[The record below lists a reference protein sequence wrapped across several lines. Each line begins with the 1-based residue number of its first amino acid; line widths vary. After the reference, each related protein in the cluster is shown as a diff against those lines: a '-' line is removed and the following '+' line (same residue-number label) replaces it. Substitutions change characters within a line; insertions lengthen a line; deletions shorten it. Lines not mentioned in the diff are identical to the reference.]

1 MLLFMT
7 YSEEEQEKFTSIF
20 RQHYRVLIGKA
31 YGILHSHHLA
41 EDAVEEAF
49 IRALKHLD
57 RLSETD
63 SMRTRR
69 FFLVTVERIAITMY
83 HKNQKIVPI
92 DFEGQDEESIKI
104 DPTWE
109 RFSSEE
115 TVQEIKNILYG
126 LKPEDRE
133 VLIYK
138 VVYQWSYEEIA
149 DVMGI
154 STKNVSVR
162 LSRIRR
168 RIMKEYVRR
177 RDGVR

>member
-31 YGILHSHHLA
+31 YDILHSQ
-41 EDAVEEAF
+41 
-49 IRALKHLD
+49 HLD

-63 SMRTRR
+63 GMRTRR
-69 FFLVTVERIAITMY
+69 FLLVTVERIAITMY

-92 DFEGQDEESIKI
+92 DFEGQDEESIEI

-126 LKPEDRE
+126 LKTEDRRQGG
-133 VLIYK
+133 VDL
-138 VVYQWSYEEIA
+138 QSC
-149 DVMGI
+149 
-154 STKNVSVR
+154 
-162 LSRIRR
+162 LS
-168 RIMKEYVRR
+168 MEL
-177 RDGVR
+177 

>member
-31 YGILHSHHLA
+31 YDILHSHHLA

-69 FFLVTVERIAITMY
+69 FLLVTVERIAITMY

-92 DFEGQDEESIKI
+92 DFEGQDEESIEI
-104 DPTWE
+104 DPLGRGFPVKKRCRKSKIFCT
-109 RFSSEE
+109 
-115 TVQEIKNILYG
+115 
-126 LKPEDRE
+126 D
-133 VLIYK
+133 
-138 VVYQWSYEEIA
+138 
-149 DVMGI
+149 
-154 STKNVSVR
+154 
-162 LSRIRR
+162 
-168 RIMKEYVRR
+168 
-177 RDGVR
+177 

>member
-31 YGILHSHHLA
+31 YDILHSHHLA

-69 FFLVTVERIAITMY
+69 FSGNSRENRHYDVS
-83 HKNQKIVPI
+83 QKSK
-92 DFEGQDEESIKI
+92 DR
-104 DPTWE
+104 TN
-109 RFSSEE
+109 RF
-115 TVQEIKNILYG
+115 
-126 LKPEDRE
+126 
-133 VLIYK
+133 
-138 VVYQWSYEEIA
+138 
-149 DVMGI
+149 
-154 STKNVSVR
+154 
-162 LSRIRR
+162 
-168 RIMKEYVRR
+168 
-177 RDGVR
+177 

>member
-1 MLLFMT
+1 M
-7 YSEEEQEKFTSIF
+7 
-20 RQHYRVLIGKA
+20 
-31 YGILHSHHLA
+31 
-41 EDAVEEAF
+41 
-49 IRALKHLD
+49 
-57 RLSETD
+57 
-63 SMRTRR
+63 
-69 FFLVTVERIAITMY
+69 LVTVERIAITMY

-92 DFEGQDEESIKI
+92 DFEGQDEESIEI

-115 TVQEIKNILYG
+115 TVQEIKNILYS
-126 LKPEDRE
+126 LKQEDRE

-162 LSRIRR
+162 LSRIHR

>member
-31 YGILHSHHLA
+31 YDILHSHHLA
-41 EDAVEEAF
+41 EDAVEKAF

-69 FFLVTVERIAITMY
+69 FLLVTVERIAITMY

-92 DFEGQDEESIKI
+92 DFEGQDEESIEI

-109 RFSSEE
+109 RFSS
-115 TVQEIKNILYG
+115 T
-126 LKPEDRE
+126 D
-133 VLIYK
+133 
-138 VVYQWSYEEIA
+138 
-149 DVMGI
+149 
-154 STKNVSVR
+154 
-162 LSRIRR
+162 
-168 RIMKEYVRR
+168 
-177 RDGVR
+177 